1 MGIADNMLKAA
12 AAEAARKSAESAA
25 HHFADVGI
33 KGMVPMMEKMRV
45 NIVNAM
51 KSPSFAKVPPEI
63 KKQLK
68 HELAELGKL
77 ASQVPGAHGGK
88 RHKRKTLKKKHRKG
102 RKKTHKKH

>member
-12 AAEAARKSAESAA
+12 AAEVAKKSAEATA

-51 KSPSFAKVPPEI
+51 KGPKFAKVPPQV
-63 KKQLK
+63 KAQLK
-68 HELAELGKL
+68 HELRELGKL
-77 ASQVPGAHGGK
+77 ASHVPGAQW
-88 RHKRKTLKKKHRKG
+88 RKETQKKDSQE
-102 RKKTHKKH
+102 KT

>member
-1 MGIADNMLKAA
+1 MRIADSMLKAA
-12 AAEAARKSAESAA
+12 AAEAARRSAESAA

-33 KGMVPMMEKMRV
+33 KGFVPMMEKMRM
-45 NIVNAM
+45 NIITAM
-51 KSPSFAKVPPEI
+51 KSPSFAKVPPQI

-77 ASQVPGAHGGK
+77 ASHVPGAHGGK

-102 RKKTHKKH
+102 RKKTHKKQ